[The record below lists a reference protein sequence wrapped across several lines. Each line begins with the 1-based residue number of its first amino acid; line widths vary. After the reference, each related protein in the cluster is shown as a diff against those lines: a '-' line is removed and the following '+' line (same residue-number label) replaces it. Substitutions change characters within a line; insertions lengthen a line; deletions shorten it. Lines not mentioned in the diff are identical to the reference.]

1 MSFHSAQSYKGH
13 GFHSAASLAQK
24 MAPVMAPVM
33 ALSLLLAPQASAAPS
48 LSQIQAQV
56 IALEEEATAA
66 AEGAQ
71 EAKVKLAA
79 LQRSLQGIQAQAA
92 IQGKNV
98 DSISRS
104 LGAIAVSQY
113 KSGSLSQSLELLFS
127 SDPALYLSSAGTLES
142 ITRRKSIQLKKL
154 QSATQALNA
163 TSLTVADRLAQ
174 VKSLE
179 KRLEQ
184 QSAAARAKLVKAEKL
199 LATLKKED
207 RERLARLARERE
219 DADQAD
225 SIKRAKNLNV
235 ASGRGGLAIKFAF
248 KQIGDRYVFG
258 ADGMINWDCSGL
270 TMRAFQTAG
279 VNLPHSSAA
288 QSRMG
293 KSIPFSQKKPG
304 DLLFY
309 GRPVSHVGI
318 YIGGGN
324 MVHAPRSGSRVKIA
338 SASAM
343 GSKRLVAVRRF

>member
-1 MSFHSAQSYKGH
+1 MSFKSKLSSKSSGRTFAVTT
-13 GFHSAASLAQK
+13 AL
-24 MAPVMAPVM
+24 VMAPVM
-33 ALSLLLAPQASAAPS
+33 AFSLLLTSGASAAPS

-79 LQRSLQGIQAQAA
+79 LQRSLQGIQAQAE

-127 SDPALYLSSAGTLES
+127 SDPALYLSSAGALES

-179 KRLEQ
+179 KRLAQ

-225 SIKRAKNLNV
+225 SIKRAKTLNV
-235 ASGRGGLAIKFAF
+235 ASGRGGLAIKFAL

-258 ADGMINWDCSGL
+258 ADGMVNWDCSGL

-318 YIGGGN
+318 YIGGGK